1 MRRIMGFMTVAALGL
16 ALAAAQAD
24 TRGPNATLSLSG
36 GSVGAGI
43 GVEWANGTLN
53 YEGKRYPVVVKG
65 LTVGDVGATVIEA
78 SGKVYDLKKVG
89 DFDGNFTAVDSGL
102 TVAGG
107 GKVAAMR
114 NQNGV
119 TVELVSTTQGV
130 DVGFGAAGVDMKI
143 KK

>member
-89 DFDGNFTAVDSGL
+89 DFDPTYLHLEQEQAV
-102 TVAGG
+102 A
-107 GKVAAMR
+107 
-114 NQNGV
+114 
-119 TVELVSTTQGV
+119 
-130 DVGFGAAGVDMKI
+130 
-143 KK
+143 